1 MCALFAAG
9 SEPRWKGDEF
19 TVDVRKCAKCRKPI
33 KVTKRVTANGM
44 NQTKAAAE
52 AALWSAVWDEHGS
65 CTDTSATAT
74 SGDAGSSG
82 GSSSGAHADA
92 AGEADFPAVTTV
104 HDSLIAARTGRRV
117 PTRAEARFSPSPTSL
132 RDRSERAEELRNA
145 RAAGSSAAGSSAGSS
160 SDAGAASGT
169 SAGSSAQ
176 TAPPSS
182 TTASAQ
188 ITPASRR
195 VSVGL
200 WFGERTPPVLRLRA
214 RFRGR
219 VQCQI
224 VLKNDQKRAFCRT
237 KQRPRGFILVSAFG
251 FSYIA
256 GCGQKKTAFLFEA
269 KFET

>member
-1 MCALFAAG
+1 MRNHCVCEVALEDQRDALCALFAAG

-19 TVDVRKCAKCRKPI
+19 TVDVHKCAKCRNPI
-33 KVTKRVTANGM
+33 KVTKRATANGM

-65 CTDTSATAT
+65 CTETSATAT

-104 HDSLIAARTGRRV
+104 HGSPIAARTGRRV

-145 RAAGSSAAGSSAGSS
+145 RAAAGSSAADSSAGSS
-160 SDAGAASGT
+160 SAAGASGT

-188 ITPASRR
+188 IADRSGGSRWVCGS
-195 VSVGL
+195 VS
-200 WFGERTPPVLRLRA
+200 EP
-214 RFRGR
+214 
-219 VQCQI
+219 
-224 VLKNDQKRAFCRT
+224 
-237 KQRPRGFILVSAFG
+237 RPFSAFARV
-251 FSYIA
+251 FAVACS
-256 GCGQKKTAFLFEA
+256 A
-269 KFET
+269 K